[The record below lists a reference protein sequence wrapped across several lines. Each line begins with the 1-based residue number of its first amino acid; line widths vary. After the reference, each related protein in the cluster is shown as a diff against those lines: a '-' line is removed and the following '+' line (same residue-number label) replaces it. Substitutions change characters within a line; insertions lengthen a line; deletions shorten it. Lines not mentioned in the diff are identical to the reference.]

1 MSERAISILSF
12 DPLQLPGAPVA
23 CLKVVVC
30 LPVDPSADDPTGAT
44 ELPTT
49 DIVILLREPATP
61 REIADMIASA
71 VDRWHA
77 IWQVTQCFQEMKND
91 E

>member
-1 MSERAISILSF
+1 MH
-12 DPLQLPGAPVA
+12 LPSAPIA

-49 DIVILLREPATP
+49 DIVILLREPTTP
-61 REIADMIASA
+61 RAIADMIAGA

-77 IWQVTQCFQEMKND
+77 VWQVTQSFQEMND
-91 E
+91 DD